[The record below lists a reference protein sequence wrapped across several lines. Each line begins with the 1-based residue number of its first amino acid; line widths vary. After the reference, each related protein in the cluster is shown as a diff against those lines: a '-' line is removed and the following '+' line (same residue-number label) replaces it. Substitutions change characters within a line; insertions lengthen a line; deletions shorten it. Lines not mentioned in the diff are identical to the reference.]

1 MSADLETPDL
11 ETLDREAERIV
22 HDIGIPPCPAIL
34 TELVRE
40 MRQDDVDFP
49 KIGKLISRDVGLAA
63 AMLKTVNSAFY
74 GLRTKATS
82 VPQALV
88 LLGLRNV
95 AQLVTGLLLRQAFP
109 LSQSEMM
116 EDFWVSSSSIA
127 LIAAH
132 LAGKARD
139 VNRDEAHTFALFRDC
154 GVPLM
159 ANKFRDYETT
169 QSAAKHDF
177 AKSLTDI
184 EREHYSMDHA
194 RIGYHLAKSWLLPE
208 ETCQAILHHHDFA
221 ALREHRDDIPAA
233 SARLIALAL
242 VAEWLFTIT
251 TIGGKCRAWND
262 GGETALELLGIEQA
276 ELAVYTQE
284 VKNALVRK

>member
-1 MSADLETPDL
+1 MSADLETPDR

-22 HDIGIPPCPAIL
+22 HDIKIPPCPAIL
-34 TELVRE
+34 TQLVRE
-40 MRQDDVDFP
+40 MRQDEVDFP
-49 KIGKLISRDVGLAA
+49 RIGRLIGKDVGLAA

-109 LSQSEMM
+109 VSTNAMM

-132 LAGKARD
+132 VSGKVKG

-159 ANKFRDYETT
+159 ANKFNDFETT
-169 QSAAKHDF
+169 QSAAKHDQ
-177 AKSLTDI
+177 AKSVTDI
-184 EREHYSMDHA
+184 EREHYSTDHA
-194 RIGYHLAKSWLLPE
+194 RIGYHLARSWLLPE
-208 ETCQAILHHHDFA
+208 ETCQAILHHHDYSSW
-221 ALREHRDDIPAA
+221 RERSDDVPAA
-233 SARLIALAL
+233 SAKLIALAL
-242 VAEWLFTIT
+242 VAEWLFTST
-251 TIGGKCRAWND
+251 TIGGKCHGWDVA
-262 GGETALELLGIEQA
+262 GETALALLGIEQA
-276 ELAVYTQE
+276 ELAASAQE
-284 VKNALVRK
+284 VKNLLAGK